1 MAFRRAWSPTLGR
14 RKSPLGARPAL
25 QRKPEEKRLSP
36 RAAFC
41 ASHSSCAAGPACT
54 PAPRPLAPPSLPT
67 PTSGR
72 LSRDLSPSAP
82 MASVRPARSG
92 SGALCWQ
99 LLLTLTVSGRP
110 AAGSREGGCARWG
123 SQRKLWGQGWLG
135 GWQAKR
141 RVMGRRPV
149 EQMELE
155 EWGKV
160 ARKRFATWAPRS
172 RKGGEGCHR

>member
-36 RAAFC
+36 RATVC
-41 ASHSSCAAGPACT
+41 ASRSSCAAGPVCT
-54 PAPRPLAPPSLPT
+54 PAAAFGPAEPSHR
-67 PTSGR
+67 TSGR
-72 LSRDLSPSAP
+72 FSSDLSPSAP
-82 MASVRPARSG
+82 MASARPARSR

-99 LLLTLTVSGRP
+99 LLLTLSVSGRP
-110 AAGSREGGCARWG
+110 AAGSREGGSARWG
-123 SQRKLWGQGWLG
+123 CQRKLRRQGWLV
-135 GWQAKR
+135 GWRAKW
-141 RVMGRRPV
+141 RVRGRRPV
-149 EQMELE
+149 ERMELE
-155 EWGKV
+155 GWGKV